1 MKAMDSIMGFCQKKV
16 KVVKIVEKE
25 SRKYFSLA
33 KTQLFLIDNF
43 WSGVWL
49 SSFDNKLWCFSWL
62 SRWYQYYQSVI
73 EVDSQR

>member
-1 MKAMDSIMGFCQKKV
+1 MVSARVMKNHSFLKVVMKAMDSIMGFCQKKV

-43 WSGVWL
+43 
-49 SSFDNKLWCFSWL
+49 
-62 SRWYQYYQSVI
+62 
-73 EVDSQR
+73 